1 MSGKVLLQR
10 SFGPDEDVRS
20 RTSIELPPGLDNL
33 MSIPPVPPVSHRFG
47 KRRLKKKRN
56 SVVITT
62 SMGKLVAEVPS
73 SPFDEPPEK
82 PSSKSLDWEEEE
94 KEENIVSKA
103 LVRFRKFCSTG
114 DVVVRFRFTGK
125 DLSNDT
131 TQCFRFDVL
140 EFVEKRS
147 IYRSEYVRVVISNH
161 LLTHDDDSHNDAGT
175 YRVHPVG
182 NGISECSR

>member
-10 SFGPDEDVRS
+10 SFGPDEDGRS

-62 SMGKLVAEVPS
+62 SMGELVAEVPS

-82 PSSKSLDWEEEE
+82 PSCKSQDWEEKEEEEEE

-147 IYRSEYVRVVISNH
+147 IYRSEYVRV
-161 LLTHDDDSHNDAGT
+161 
-175 YRVHPVG
+175 
-182 NGISECSR
+182 